1 MIAPAGRRR
10 RPPYAWC
17 AALAIALPTLLGGAA
32 AHAQETFNVAIKNK
46 QFYAQTDANGAP
58 VTFESAL
65 IQELCA
71 TMKVTCKLQF
81 LPFAG
86 VLDAVEQGRVDIGL
100 ASVIRTPSRE
110 RRFLFTSPYL
120 AMNLVFIAKA
130 GKYSS
135 VDDCMAPGRRVA
147 VAKAT
152 SSHNFIVTKPAVMPV
167 LVDDGADAI
176 AAASRGEVDCA
187 LTVTFHALSELL
199 KGGNKYEELEMV
211 GNPISQE
218 GFTGDA
224 GIILPLHSEKLR
236 DRLNQA
242 LRAALAD
249 GRYDALTSKFL
260 PFSFY

>member
-1 MIAPAGRRR
+1 MPGIATAQ
-10 RPPYAWC
+10 
-17 AALAIALPTLLGGAA
+17 T
-32 AHAQETFNVAIKNK
+32 QETLKVAVKNR
-46 QFYAQTDANGAP
+46 QFYAQADAAGTP

-71 TMKVTCKLQF
+71 AMRVTCELQF

-100 ASVIRTPSRE
+100 ASVIRSEERE
-110 RRFLFTSPYL
+110 RRFLFTAAYL
-120 AMNLVFIAKA
+120 EMNLVFVAKV
-130 GKYSS
+130 GKFSS
-135 VDDCMAPGRRVA
+135 TADCVASGRRVA

-152 SSHNFIVTKPAVMPV
+152 SSHNFILTKPGVTP
-167 LVDDGADAI
+167 LIVDDGADAI
-176 AAASRGEVDCA
+176 AAVNQGQVDCA

-199 KGGNKYEELEMV
+199 KGGSKYAGLETV

-224 GIILPLHSEKLR
+224 GIIVPLHREELR
-236 DRLNQA
+236 DRLNVA

-249 GRYDALTSKFL
+249 GRYDALTNKFL

>member
-1 MIAPAGRRR
+1 MIVLLAPVVGT
-10 RPPYAWC
+10 
-17 AALAIALPTLLGGAA
+17 AARAEETLK
-32 AHAQETFNVAIKNK
+32 VAVKNR
-46 QFYAQTDANGAP
+46 QFYAQADASGTP
-58 VTFESAL
+58 ITFESAL

-71 TMKVTCKLQF
+71 AMHATCEIQF

-100 ASVIRTPSRE
+100 ASVIRSEARE
-110 RRFLFTSPYL
+110 RRFLFTAAYL
-120 AMNLVFIAKA
+120 EMNLVFVAKA
-130 GKYSS
+130 GKFSS
-135 VDDCMAPGRRVA
+135 TADCMAPGRRVA

-152 SSHNFIVTKPAVMPV
+152 SSHNFILTKPGVTP
-167 LVDDGADAI
+167 LIVDDGADAI
-176 AAASRGEVDCA
+176 AAVNQGQVDCA

-199 KGGNKYEELEMV
+199 KGGSKYAGLETV

-224 GIILPLHSEKLR
+224 GIIVPLHREELR
-236 DRLNQA
+236 DRLNVA

-249 GRYDALTSKFL
+249 GRYDALTNKFL